1 MCDFGSQ
8 RTKEVMT
15 MNTLIR
21 KAVETVKAEP
31 KWDERSFKFDE
42 RKRALADG
50 RTIQEFAQRLA
61 NGGME

>member
-1 MCDFGSQ
+1 
-8 RTKEVMT
+8 

-31 KWDERSFKFDE
+31 KWDERTFRYDE
-42 RKRALADG
+42 KKRALADG
-50 RTIQEFAQRLA
+50 RTIEEFAQLLA